1 MHQIVTRVLGVMNRN
16 SDGRSRQKLLQKYA
30 KKGGAVLLNHVRSQ
44 EGDPNTIEVL
54 LDGEEGKKPHL
65 IGFLP
70 GRVGEQLVRYLD
82 AEKPVT
88 AVISSLP
95 LADETT
101 NIGVHLRIT
110 Y

>member
-1 MHQIVTRVLGVMNRN
+1 MHQIVTKVLGVMNRN
-16 SDGRSRQKLLQKYA
+16 ADGHSRQKLLQKYA
-30 KKGGAVLLNHVRSQ
+30 KQGDTVQLNHVRSQ

-54 LDGEEGKKPHL
+54 LDGEEGRKPHL

-95 LADETT
+95 LTEESTA
-101 NIGVHLRIT
+101 IGVHLKIT
-110 Y
+110 F